1 MCKRVCRSLFGRRLG
16 LAVLTLALVIGGAAC
31 STSSTPPPD
40 GEGTSSSLVGNAAP
54 DFTLPTAGGSS
65 VSLSDY
71 KGKKAV
77 LLYFSMGPG

>member
-1 MCKRVCRSLFGRRLG
+1 MSKQACHSTFGRRIVHAL
-16 LAVLTLALVIGGAAC
+16 LTLALVTVGAAC

-40 GEGTSSSLVGNAAP
+40 GEGTSSSLVGKTAP
-54 DFTLPTAGGSS
+54 DFTLPAAGGSS

-71 KGKKAV
+71 KGKRV